1 MIKELMKEIK
11 NRNKKKS
18 INITLGVIIGYILT
32 SGIVYSEEIPLKKK
46 VIYDEEIKWLW
57 PFEKG
62 SGNTGGEELPSEPEV
77 IPPKKD
83 EIPWEHDPDGIVE
96 DGLEQDSIDMYT
108 GILKRE
114 WNKEEKKWKVVGL
127 QDENGDGIADIYNPD
142 GDFDGDG
149 IENKYDKNWALNN
162 ENQNNHFLSSNGLGY
177 VDSGNIIK
185 ILNKNDWNAD
195 ELEEYLYH
203 DNKEVFNEGLK
214 GMSENIQFKKIN
226 DLKEYNKNYNSKET
240 IDSEEEIKEKLNFLG
255 NEHLTSYNKVPAS
268 STQKDKIEFNDYGS
282 TKNSQI
288 IETKSNGKSLDSAI
302 LINKGTIEGNKRT
315 TQASGAVR
323 TGQIVQAAR
332 TVKIE
337 ESEIVNY
344 GIIRTKIDYDDS
356 FYGQHGGASNGNLIN
371 YGIISLEIKSNSNT
385 GDYGGIG
392 QLLGTRN
399 ADGKWKAYNYGIIK
413 INNRSGGVTIG
424 QETVN
429 REKNSGKS
437 ENELYNYG
445 KILLYSYGDLNT
457 SGSSTDW
464 GVSNSNAGQQLLF
477 QNAEESIGKVYNYSQ
492 IELTDQPL
500 KSKGTEVWRYNY
512 GQYAG
517 GYSDSESIKYEIYNY
532 GKVKINSLIGG
543 DQIKES
549 YSYGQYGFL
558 NGSNSKSS
566 IFNYGTLNVGVLNN
580 SQGINSYGQF
590 LNINNGTISI
600 DKNEMYNYGD
610 IEVNGTGE
618 TIGQFIRTWSSKA
631 YFDSFMNNYGI
642 IKAEG
647 KGLVSGQFMR
657 GKNGTANNYG
667 QIRVKGETQDTT
679 GMKITDGAKGFNYG
693 IIEVDNKDLTIENM
707 GTGMWADGKDSEAFN
722 YGSIVV
728 TGLTGTVENGMDT
741 AYMRATNGGK
751 VYNYGWLELKDS
763 LEALTIG
770 EGVNSSTK
778 AGYRSAGD
786 FDLKGEMKIMAETG
800 KGDIYSKENFITA
813 GGNGKEG
820 NISGLENLTSSGV
833 YEISTIERKGDNGEN
848 VIDLVMNKTKNIE
861 NLEKDSNTR
870 RMIKELKLDNA
881 VYGKDSEFAKSN
893 KEFSEMISRKVPEG
907 ESLEN
912 LLGFEYANLNGQI
925 VESGK
930 VLLENQEKV
939 MNADRTYLS
948 GQFNKENN
956 FDAVI
961 INPQN
966 ESKIGIFHL
975 NSDKDLDSHASGTY
989 RYDLESTTL
998 ILQNNKNYMIGMNYS
1013 KLDYKNKN
1021 SNMKKTSVF
1030 AGHNYT
1036 KSLGDISEY
1045 RNYLNG
1051 TLTFNSMDRNGKRDN
1066 FKSYTLNMRNEYV
1079 RELDIKGLTYSEF
1092 TAGLK
1097 TTVFGHEKIKEHGAD
1112 LTSDRNIEVKEK
1124 IGISNEVNLGILM
1137 NKSYELGENK
1147 GKNNFGISTYLEYK
1161 KELMPI
1167 EDWRDEFTIG
1177 TGSYTKYNKPV
1188 KEHDLGVG
1196 LVVISARYE
1205 IKDELSGTL
1214 SFSADTLGDTM
1225 TTFKIEYKF

>member
-32 SGIVYSEEIPLKKK
+32 GGIVYSEEIPLKKK
-46 VIYDEEIKWLW
+46 AIYDEEIKWLW

-62 SGNTGGEELPSEPEV
+62 SGKKKLGENINGEELPPEPEV

-149 IENKYDKNWALNN
+149 IENKYDKNWALNDGK
-162 ENQNNHFLSSNGLGY
+162 QNDHFISSNGLGY

-185 ILNKNDWNAD
+185 ILNKNDWNSD
-195 ELEEYLYH
+195 EIKSHLYSEGQQNLYKNGMKNLEDIDIKTITKL
-203 DNKEVFNEGLK
+203 NKYNE
-214 GMSENIQFKKIN
+214 
-226 DLKEYNKNYNSKET
+226 EYNKENKIVNSSDNVGNFENKLKEIGQNKLDEYNNFTGGEDNLLFNNVLNET
-240 IDSEEEIKEKLNFLG
+240 TEQNLREKDNIQTVNKGKINFTRVNPGQLG
-255 NEHLTSYNKVPAS
+255 A
-268 STQKDKIEFNDYGS
+268 
-282 TKNSQI
+282 
-288 IETKSNGKSLDSAI
+288 KSN
-302 LINKGTIEGNKRT
+302 N
-315 TQASGAVR
+315 
-323 TGQIVQAAR
+323 
-332 TVKIE
+332 
-337 ESEIVNY
+337 
-344 GIIRTKIDYDDS
+344 
-356 FYGQHGGASNGNLIN
+356 F
-371 YGIISLEIKSNSNT
+371 
-385 GDYGGIG
+385 
-392 QLLGTRN
+392 
-399 ADGKWKAYNYGIIK
+399 KAYNYGEIIGRIDMDSSGIPVSNDSIGQK
-413 INNRSGGVTIG
+413 GMAESNYLYNYGLIDVEIKKEGVYIGSVGQIIDNNMSYSKSVDNEIINYGYIKSVNTGGGVATG
-424 QETVN
+424 QDALAMDGLKIVLI
-429 REKNSGKS
+429 NSGKIYAEVNGDKS
-437 ENELYNYG
+437 GSNGQTITGQGVHGSATKLNGILDINADIYNYNDIKLVLKQGDDGINRTHYLYGQKATIALVPPQNETAYMNTQLYNYGNIKIEDLDGKLGESGILCGQYAETLNQGVDAENRTAQNNIYNYGNIDIISKGATISYGQRTSIKYNSINIKENQLYNYG
-445 KILLYSYGDLNT
+445 KINIF
-457 SGSSTDW
+457 
-464 GVSNSNAGQQLLF
+464 SNN
-477 QNAEESIGKVYNYSQ
+477 K
-492 IELTDQPL
+492 
-500 KSKGTEVWRYNY
+500 NY
-512 GQYAG
+512 GQILTTWSSKEYFK
-517 GYSDSESIKYEIYNY
+517 SDIYNY
-532 GKVKINSLIGG
+532 GVIVSEGK
-543 DQIKES
+543 
-549 YSYGQYGFL
+549 
-558 NGSNSKSS
+558 
-566 IFNYGTLNVGVLNN
+566 
-580 SQGINSYGQF
+580 
-590 LNINNGTISI
+590 
-600 DKNEMYNYGD
+600 
-610 IEVNGTGE
+610 E
-618 TIGQFIRTWSSKA
+618 TIGQS
-631 YFDSFMNNYGI
+631 
-642 IKAEG
+642 IKG
-647 KGLVSGQFMR
+647 YKG
-657 GKNGTANNYG
+657 TTNNYG
-667 QIRVKGETQDTT
+667 QIRVKGETQDTA

-893 KEFSEMISRKVPEG
+893 KEFSEMISRKVSEG

-1013 KLDYKNKN
+1013 KLDYKNRN
-1021 SNMKKTSVF
+1021 SDMKKTSVF

-1124 IGISNEVNLGILM
+1124 IGISNEVNLGVLM